1 MLGKIGFILL
11 MIGCAGIESENM
23 LIPAIMSIVGITFI
37 AITALKEKSFTP
49 SRPK

>member
-1 MLGKIGFILL
+1 MDKLGFLLL

-23 LIPAIMSIVGITFI
+23 MIPAIMVLLGLALIVITVI
-37 AITALKEKSFTP
+37 KEKSFTP